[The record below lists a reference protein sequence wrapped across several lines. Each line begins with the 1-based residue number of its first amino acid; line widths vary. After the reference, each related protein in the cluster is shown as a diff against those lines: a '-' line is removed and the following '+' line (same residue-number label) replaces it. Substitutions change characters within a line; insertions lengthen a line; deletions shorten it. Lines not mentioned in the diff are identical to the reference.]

1 MLNLCKNNGNYFC
14 VKSFRHTFVPE
25 NKIQKSDFRKM
36 MKDKIINKAKEMFL
50 RLGFKSIT
58 MDDIACEMCISKKT
72 IYKYFS
78 NKDILIEE
86 SIQAVHKEI
95 RATLNKIAE
104 ENFNAIEENFEVKR
118 MFREMFKSAE
128 SSPIYQLKKHYP
140 EIYDKVL
147 TQQISICEDCFRQNI
162 IKGINEGL
170 YRENLDV
177 DNYVKFYYTL
187 IFNINENTMLEKD
200 AHELEVKALEYH
212 IRAMATLAGIIELE
226 KHLKNPII

>member
-1 MLNLCKNNGNYFC
+1 MLNLCKNNGNYFG
-14 VKSFRHTFVPE
+14 VKSYRYTFVPE

-78 NKDILIEE
+78 NKDVLIEE
-86 SIQAVHKEI
+86 SVELVHKEVHETI
-95 RATLNKIAE
+95 DQIVSK
-104 ENFNAIEENFEVKR
+104 NFNAIEENFEIKR

-147 TQQISICEDCFRQNI
+147 SMQISVCEDCFRQNI

-170 YRENLDV
+170 YRENLDI

>member
-1 MLNLCKNNGNYFC
+1 
-14 VKSFRHTFVPE
+14 
-25 NKIQKSDFRKM
+25 M
-36 MKDKIINKAKEMFL
+36 MKEKIINKAKEMFL

-147 TQQISICEDCFRQNI
+147 SMQVSVCEDCFRQNI
-162 IKGINEGL
+162 TKGIREGL
-170 YRENLDV
+170 YRENLDI

>member
-1 MLNLCKNNGNYFC
+1 MLNLCKNNGNYFG
-14 VKSFRHTFVPE
+14 VKNFQHTFVPE
-25 NKIQKSDFRKM
+25 NKIQKSDFTEM
-36 MKDKIINKAKEMFL
+36 MKEKIINKAKEMFL
-50 RLGFKSIT
+50 RLGFKSFT

-72 IYKYFS
+72 IYKYLS

-86 SIQAVHKEI
+86 SIQMVHKEVHETI
-95 RATLNKIAE
+95 DQIVSK
-104 ENFNAIEENFEVKR
+104 NFNAIEENFEIKR

-128 SSPIYQLKKHYP
+128 LSPIYQLKKHYP

-147 TQQISICEDCFRQNI
+147 SMQVSVCEDCFRQNI
-162 IKGINEGL
+162 TKGIREGL
-170 YRENLDV
+170 YRENLDI

>member
-1 MLNLCKNNGNYFC
+1 MLKVSNIHLYPKI
-14 VKSFRHTFVPE
+14 KST
-25 NKIQKSDFRKM
+25 KSDFREM

-147 TQQISICEDCFRQNI
+147 SMQVSVCEDCFRQNI
-162 IKGINEGL
+162 TKGIREGL
-170 YRENLDV
+170 YRENLDI

>member
-1 MLNLCKNNGNYFC
+1 MLNLCKNNGNYFG

-78 NKDILIEE
+78 NKDVLIEQSVE
-86 SIQAVHKEI
+86 MVHKEVHETI
-95 RATLNKIAE
+95 DQIVAK
-104 ENFNAIEENFEVKR
+104 NFNAIEENFEIKR
-118 MFREMFKSAE
+118 TFREMFKSAE

-140 EIYDKVL
+140 EVYAKAL
-147 TQQISICEDCFRQNI
+147 SSQIEVCEKCFRDNI
-162 IKGINEGL
+162 LKGINEGL

>member
-1 MLNLCKNNGNYFC
+1 METILVLKISDIHLYPKI
-14 VKSFRHTFVPE
+14 KST
-25 NKIQKSDFRKM
+25 KSDFREM

-78 NKDILIEE
+78 NKDVLIEE
-86 SIQAVHKEI
+86 SVELVHKEVHETI
-95 RATLNKIAE
+95 DKIVSK
-104 ENFNAIEENFEVKR
+104 NFNAIEENFEIKR
-118 MFREMFKSAE
+118 MFREMFKAAE

-147 TQQISICEDCFRQNI
+147 TQQVSICEDCFRQNI

>member
-1 MLNLCKNNGNYFC
+1 METILVLKVFVIHLYPKI
-14 VKSFRHTFVPE
+14 KSKKAIFRE
-25 NKIQKSDFRKM
+25 M

-78 NKDILIEE
+78 NKDVLIEE
-86 SIQAVHKEI
+86 SIQMVHKEVHETI
-95 RATLNKIAE
+95 KQIVSK
-104 ENFNAIEENFEVKR
+104 NFNAIEENFEIKR
-118 MFREMFKSAE
+118 MFKEMFKSAE

-140 EIYDKVL
+140 EVYAKAL
-147 TQQISICEDCFRQNI
+147 SSQIEVCETCFRDNI
-162 IKGINEGL
+162 LKGINEGL

-187 IFNINENTMLEKD
+187 IFNINENTMLEKE

>member
-1 MLNLCKNNGNYFC
+1 MLNLCKNNGNYFG
-14 VKSFRHTFVPE
+14 VKSFQYTFVAE

-36 MKDKIINKAKEMFL
+36 MKEKIINKAKEMFL

-78 NKDILIEE
+78 NKDVLIEE
-86 SIQAVHKEI
+86 SVELVHKEVYETI
-95 RATLNKIAE
+95 DKIVSK
-104 ENFNAIEENFEVKR
+104 NFNAIEENFEIKR

-140 EIYDKVL
+140 EIYNKVL
-147 TQQISICEDCFRQNI
+147 TQQVSICEDCFRQNI

-170 YRENLDV
+170 YRENLDIN
-177 DNYVKFYYTL
+177 NYVKFYYTL
-187 IFNINENTMLEKD
+187 IFNINENTASGIE
-200 AHELEVKALEYH
+200 AEELEVKALEYH

>member
-1 MLNLCKNNGNYFC
+1 MLNLCKNIGNYFG
-14 VKSFRHTFVPE
+14 VKSFQYTFVAE

-147 TQQISICEDCFRQNI
+147 SMQVSVCEDCFRQNI
-162 IKGINEGL
+162 TKGIREGL
-170 YRENLDV
+170 YRENLDI

>member
-1 MLNLCKNNGNYFC
+1 MVLKVSNIHLYPKI
-14 VKSFRHTFVPE
+14 KST
-25 NKIQKSDFRKM
+25 KSDFREM

-147 TQQISICEDCFRQNI
+147 SMQVSVCEDCFRQNI
-162 IKGINEGL
+162 TKGIRDGL
-170 YRENLDV
+170 YRENLDI

>member
-1 MLNLCKNNGNYFC
+1 
-14 VKSFRHTFVPE
+14 
-25 NKIQKSDFRKM
+25 

-86 SIQAVHKEI
+86 SVQMVHKEI
-95 RATLNKIAE
+95 HETINTIVAQ
-104 ENFNAIEENFEVKR
+104 NFNAIEENFEIRR
-118 MFREMFKSAE
+118 MFKEMFKSAE

-140 EIYDKVL
+140 EIYEKVL
-147 TQQISICEDCFRQNI
+147 SMQVSVCEECFRDNI

-170 YRENLDV
+170 YRKDLDIE
-177 DNYVKFYYTL
+177 NYVKFYYTL

-200 AHELEVKALEYH
+200 AQELELKALEYH
-212 IRAMATLAGIIELE
+212 IRAMASLAGIVELE
-226 KHLKNPII
+226 KQLETQILNH

>member
-1 MLNLCKNNGNYFC
+1 MLNLCKNNGNYFG
-14 VKSFRHTFVPE
+14 VKSFLHTFVPE
-25 NKIQKSDFRKM
+25 NKIQKSDFREM

-147 TQQISICEDCFRQNI
+147 SMQVSVCEDCFRQNI
-162 IKGINEGL
+162 TKGIREGL
-170 YRENLDV
+170 YRENLDI

>member
-1 MLNLCKNNGNYFC
+1 METILVLKVSNIHLYPKI
-14 VKSFRHTFVPE
+14 KST
-25 NKIQKSDFRKM
+25 KSDFREM

-147 TQQISICEDCFRQNI
+147 SMQVSVCEDCFRQNI
-162 IKGINEGL
+162 TKGIREGL
-170 YRENLDV
+170 YRENLDI

-187 IFNINENTMLEKD
+187 IFNINENTMLEKE

>member
-1 MLNLCKNNGNYFC
+1 
-14 VKSFRHTFVPE
+14 
-25 NKIQKSDFRKM
+25 

-50 RLGFKSIT
+50 KLGFKSIT

-86 SIQAVHKEI
+86 SIDLVHKEVKETMDAI
-95 RATLNKIAE
+95 ISKNY
-104 ENFNAIEENFEVKR
+104 NAIEEKFEIKR

-140 EIYDKVL
+140 DIYNKVL
-147 TQQISICEDCFRQNI
+147 NIQVSICEDCFRKNI
-162 IKGINEGL
+162 LKGIKEGL

-177 DNYVKFYYTL
+177 ENYVKFYYTL
-187 IFNINENTMLEKD
+187 IFTINENTMLEKES
-200 AHELEVKALEYH
+200 HELELKALEYH

-226 KHLKNPII
+226 KHLQNPIL

>member
-1 MLNLCKNNGNYFC
+1 METILVLKVSDIHLYPKI
-14 VKSFRHTFVPE
+14 KST
-25 NKIQKSDFRKM
+25 KSDFREM
-36 MKDKIINKAKEMFL
+36 MKDKIINKAKEIFL

-147 TQQISICEDCFRQNI
+147 SMQVSVCEDCFRQNI
-162 IKGINEGL
+162 TKGIREGL
-170 YRENLDV
+170 YRENLDI

>member
-1 MLNLCKNNGNYFC
+1 MLNLCKNNGNYFG
-14 VKSFRHTFVPE
+14 VKSLRHTFVPE

-36 MKDKIINKAKEMFL
+36 MKEKIINKAKEMFL

-147 TQQISICEDCFRQNI
+147 SMQVSVCEDCFRQNI
-162 IKGINEGL
+162 TKGIREGL
-170 YRENLDV
+170 YRENLDI

>member
-1 MLNLCKNNGNYFC
+1 MLNLCKNNGNYFG
-14 VKSFRHTFVPE
+14 VKSFQYTFVAE

-36 MKDKIINKAKEMFL
+36 MKEKIINKAKEMFL
-50 RLGFKSIT
+50 RLGFKSFT

-147 TQQISICEDCFRQNI
+147 SMQVSVCEDCFRQNI
-162 IKGINEGL
+162 TKGIREGL
-170 YRENLDV
+170 YRENLDI

-226 KHLKNPII
+226 KHLKNPIT

>member
-1 MLNLCKNNGNYFC
+1 METILVLKVSCIHLYPKI
-14 VKSFRHTFVPE
+14 KS
-25 NKIQKSDFRKM
+25 IKSDFREM

-86 SIQAVHKEI
+86 SIQMVHKEI
-95 RATLNKIAE
+95 HETIDKIVAQ
-104 ENFNAIEENFEVKR
+104 NFNAIEENFEIKR
-118 MFREMFKSAE
+118 MFKEMFKSAE

-140 EIYDKVL
+140 EVYAKAL
-147 TQQISICEDCFRQNI
+147 TSQIEVCETCFRNNI
-162 IKGINEGL
+162 LKGMNEGL

-177 DNYVKFYYTL
+177 NNYVKFYYTL
-187 IFNINENTMLEKD
+187 IFNINENTASGIE
-200 AHELEVKALEYH
+200 AEELELKALEYH

-226 KHLKNPII
+226 KHLNNPII

>member
-1 MLNLCKNNGNYFC
+1 
-14 VKSFRHTFVPE
+14 
-25 NKIQKSDFRKM
+25 

-50 RLGFKSIT
+50 KLGFKSIT

-86 SIQAVHKEI
+86 SIDLVHKEVKETMDAI
-95 RATLNKIAE
+95 ISKNY
-104 ENFNAIEENFEVKR
+104 NAIEENFEIKR

-140 EIYDKVL
+140 DIYNKVL
-147 TQQISICEDCFRQNI
+147 NIQVSICEDCFRKNI
-162 IKGINEGL
+162 LKGIKEGL

-177 DNYVKFYYTL
+177 ENYVKFYYTL
-187 IFNINENTMLEKD
+187 IFTINENTMLKKES
-200 AHELEVKALEYH
+200 HELELKALEYH

-226 KHLKNPII
+226 KHLQNPIL

>member
-1 MLNLCKNNGNYFC
+1 METILMLKVSDIHLYPKI
-14 VKSFRHTFVPE
+14 KST
-25 NKIQKSDFRKM
+25 KSDFREM

-147 TQQISICEDCFRQNI
+147 SMQVSVCEDCFRQNI
-162 IKGINEGL
+162 TKGIREGL
-170 YRENLDV
+170 YRENLDI